1 MSSTQTVAT
10 TASVMSTAKP
20 LVPEIALIMVTSLTA
35 TLFLGLAE
43 YPRPMLLWTVERE
56 LCVWGCCEP
65 FSRHVALVAAYRF
78 YLGQSVFHPAL
89 DVVLG
94 SRVLDHA
101 GEHDVPESGVGLTV
115 ATAVEPMTLLVFT
128 RAGSDPGG
136 ASVRPMKS

>member
-1 MSSTQTVAT
+1 MCCEHFPRHVALE
-10 TASVMSTAKP
+10 AAHR
-20 LVPEIALIMVTSLTA
+20 
-35 TLFLGLAE
+35 LFLGL
-43 YPRPMLLWTVERE
+43 PVL
-56 LCVWGCCEP
+56 
-65 FSRHVALVAAYRF
+65 
-78 YLGQSVFHPAL
+78 HPAL